1 MGSQRVR
8 HDWAT
13 FIHIHSFTLPTV
25 KGLRMKI
32 HMVLNFKKLSRYDKK
47 GRSDLSLPVVKYY
60 TISEI
65 TELFSN
71 IYALKHNLLVND
83 KCIEVV

>member
-1 MGSQRVR
+1 
-8 HDWAT
+8 
-13 FIHIHSFTLPTV
+13 
-25 KGLRMKI
+25 
-32 HMVLNFKKLSRYDKK
+32 MVLNFKKLSRYDKK